1 MRMGEARKVV
11 KKWVM
16 RKAKRKLDALEM
28 GILRS
33 MCQLSLKDRIRNE
46 EVRRRGS
53 CQAEWITAYG
63 GGLDMLKEWMR
74 NVLIKLVINCSVWR
88 WPHLHKE
95 QDGPPI

>member
-1 MRMGEARKVV
+1 M

-28 GILRS
+28 EILRS

-63 GGLDMLKEWMR
+63 GGLNILKEWR
-74 NVLIKLVINCSVWR
+74 NVLVKLVMNCSV
-88 WPHLHKE
+88 
-95 QDGPPI
+95 

>member
-33 MCQLSLKDRIRNE
+33 MCQLSLRDRIRNE
-46 EVRRRGS
+46 EVRRRAGV
-53 CQAEWITAYG
+53 E
-63 GGLDMLKEWMR
+63 R
-74 NVLIKLVINCSVWR
+74 KLSGRVDHSIWR
-88 WPHLHKE
+88 GFGHVERMDEECFGQTGYEL
-95 QDGPPI
+95 